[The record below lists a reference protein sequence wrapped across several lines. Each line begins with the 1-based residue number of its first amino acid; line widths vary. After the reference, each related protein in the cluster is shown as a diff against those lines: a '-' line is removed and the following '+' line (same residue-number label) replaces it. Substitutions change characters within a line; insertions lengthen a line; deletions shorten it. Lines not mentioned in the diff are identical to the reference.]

1 MDGILTSRA
10 VARITGD
17 DARTFLQGL
26 VTSDVLHVEPGAAI
40 FTTLLTPQGKV
51 LFDFILTPIEN
62 GFLVDCCAS
71 AADTL
76 VKRLALYKLRAKL
89 AVELAPDLG
98 VYLGNGHGDAH
109 AEASYGDP
117 RLAELPSRTIAP
129 RLDGAP
135 PADDFYEVWR
145 LKLGVPEFGAD
156 FDGEE
161 VFLLDVN
168 YDALHG
174 VSYKKGC
181 FVGQEVT
188 SRMKRKGEIRKRT
201 LIASYSGPHPEKSA
215 PIVAGDAEIG
225 RVLSARG
232 GNGLALVRLDRMR
245 QALDASTPV
254 IAGQTLLQ
262 LSFPSYLTTG

>member
-76 VKRLALYKLRAKL
+76 MKRLTLYKLRAKL

-98 VYLGNGHGDAH
+98 VYLGNGHDAQ
-109 AEASYGDP
+109 AEASYCDP
-117 RLAELPSRTIAP
+117 RLAKLPSRTIAP

-135 PADDFYEVWR
+135 PADEFYEACR
-145 LKLGVPEFGAD
+145 LKLGMPEFGAD
-156 FDGEE
+156 FDGGE

-168 YDALHG
+168 YDALNG

-201 LIASYSGPHPEKSA
+201 LIASYSGPHPEKST

-225 RVLSARG
+225 RILSARG

-254 IAGQTLLQ
+254 MAGQTLLH
-262 LSFPSYLTTG
+262 LSIPSYLTTG